1 MNAMLELSAKAAPVD
16 YKRAKEIFRDS
27 QTMFYQKVRGIK
39 EQIEKGRYHQ
49 YAIMESGKLLVN
61 YFVYYDYSTYRTML
75 EDRNAAKYVPKFEPL
90 EIAKITPVM
99 LVHEY

>member
-1 MNAMLELSAKAAPVD
+1 MNAMLELSARAAPVD
-16 YKRAKEIFRDS
+16 YKRAKEIFKDS

-39 EQIEKGRYHQ
+39 EQIEKGRYNH

-75 EDRNAAKYVPKFEPL
+75 EDSNAAKYVPEFEPQ

-99 LVHEY
+99 VVHEY